1 MKKLIVVLVILIAA
15 ISCSKKT
22 TGNKT
27 VGTVTET
34 PPIVVKKV
42 EESSIVK
49 ANTETAPASPNEDAT
64 AAKEKMNITLRA
76 AGKEAYSVKCTRCHE
91 AFEPNKFEAA
101 KWEKLLDWMGPR
113 AKLEAHEKEAILAYV
128 KYNAKK

>member
-27 VGTVTET
+27 VATVTET
-34 PPIVVKKV
+34 PPIVIKKV

-49 ANTETAPASPNEDAT
+49 ANTETAPSNEDADA
-64 AAKEKMNITLRA
+64 AAKEKMNVTLRA

-91 AFEPNKFEAA
+91 AFEPSKYVAA
-101 KWEKLLDWMGPR
+101 KWEKLVDWMGPR
-113 AKLEAHEKEAILAYV
+113 AKLEIHEKEAILAYV